1 MRAHQLIRQARKRAG
16 LSQDEAA
23 GRVGLSFNNYFDV
36 ELYDDEFVTVLAV
49 SQARVLCRQLGL
61 RLAEVLASE
70 PLEADLSSQLPPDL
84 AGLPRHAL
92 LRKRRES
99 LGMSIEEVAFAI
111 GFEEVAVDY
120 IETDDNYLDTL
131 SITVVAEPSIK
142 LNLPLLPLLR
152 SPDGG

>member
-1 MRAHQLIRQARKRAG
+1 MRAHQLIRQTRERAG
-16 LSQDEAA
+16 LSQDEVA

-84 AGLPRHAL
+84 AGLPRHVL

-131 SITVVAEPSIK
+131 SITVVAELSIK

-152 SPDGG
+152 SPSGG